1 MTPHDVD
8 PMARAVWARTRLQVW
23 PERYVLASLPPNALA
38 EAASVIG
45 SASGFVALV
54 SERDEVSVTLTEE
67 AWKASALRVRASAEA
82 GPYRAITFDVN
93 IDLTVLGY
101 LAPAAARLARARVS
115 IVPQCAF
122 LKDHLLVR
130 EADLKTAV
138 GVLEGLIEECR
149 AA

>member
-8 PMARAVWARTRLQVW
+8 PPARAVWARTRLHVW
-23 PERYVLASLPPNALA
+23 PERYFLASLPPSALA
-38 EAASVIG
+38 DAALVIG

-54 SERDEVSVTLTEE
+54 AERDEVSVTLTEE
-67 AWKASALRVRASAEA
+67 AWKASALRARASAEA

-93 IDLTVLGY
+93 IDLAVVGY
-101 LAPAAARLARARVS
+101 LAPAAARLAGARVS

-130 EADLKTAV
+130 EADLETAV
-138 GVLEGLIEECR
+138 RVLEAFIAECGR
-149 AA
+149 P